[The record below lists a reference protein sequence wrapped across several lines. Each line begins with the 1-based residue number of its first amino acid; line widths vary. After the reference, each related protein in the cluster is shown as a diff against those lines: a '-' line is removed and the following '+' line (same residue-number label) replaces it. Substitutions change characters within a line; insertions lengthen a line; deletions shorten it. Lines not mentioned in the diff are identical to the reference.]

1 MRTLRSQVLYQFLEG
16 QQTFRVLSVKH
27 REGCRIMKPTLQN
40 HPGDKD
46 FPVSFQSIFF
56 KLTPTRFKAL
66 PLISKQLLVL
76 IPLLVAGIA
85 VQREGIEALFL
96 LIGLPSVFIIF
107 LFWAKYNQITEQ
119 KKYYKLT
126 QIPAL
131 TEAQRLASQLVLP
144 INYFDGGWS
153 ETLKLWPTEVR
164 FKGKTPKFSTFTLH
178 TKMDELAD
186 LEKWWGVLSQKSYER
201 TFTNLFDGLHSAQ
214 FAYDARYTDSFTF
227 QVHKERLS
235 ELTLHGTDYIDD
247 CSKSIEGCAP
257 KLLWGFDLWRA
268 SQLAGSAFSA
278 GIISEEQAW
287 TDRLKATDC
296 AHALFDSL
304 ESFMQNYLL
313 GVAYWSDSLEVTH
326 DRMRKIQDY
335 QTNCDWPVAK
345 LVWPK
350 KSETDLPEV
359 ILTGCYA
366 AVNARRK
373 SEQGPSTDFLIS

>member
-1 MRTLRSQVLYQFLEG
+1 
-16 QQTFRVLSVKH
+16 VK
-27 REGCRIMKPTLQN
+27 RTLQN

-46 FPVSFQSIFF
+46 FPVSFRSVFLM
-56 KLTPTRFKAL
+56 LTPTRFKAL

-85 VQREGIEALFL
+85 VQREGGEALFL
-96 LIGLPSVFIIF
+96 LIGLPSVLITL
-107 LFWAKYNQITEQ
+107 LFWAKYNQISEQ

-126 QIPAL
+126 QNPPL
-131 TEAQRLASQLVLP
+131 TEPQRLASQLVLP
-144 INYFDGGWS
+144 LNYAGGGWS
-153 ETLKLWPTEVR
+153 ETLELWPTEVR
-164 FKGKTPKFSTFTLH
+164 FKGQAPKFSTFTLH

-201 TFTNLFDGLHSAQ
+201 TVANLFNGLHSAQ
-214 FAYDARYTDSFTF
+214 FAYDARYNYNDTQDGDSTF
-227 QVHKERLS
+227 EAQRERLS
-235 ELTLHGTDYIDD
+235 ELTLHGADYIDG
-247 CSKSIEGCAP
+247 CSKSIGGCAP

-268 SQLAGSAFSA
+268 AQLAGNAFSA

-287 TDRLKATDC
+287 ADRLKAADH

-313 GVAYWSDSLEVTH
+313 GVAYWSDSVETTR
-326 DRMRKIQDY
+326 DRMRNIQDY

-345 LVWPK
+345 LIWPK
-350 KSETDLPEV
+350 KPETDLPEV

-373 SEQGPSTDFLIS
+373 SEQGPSTDFLIP